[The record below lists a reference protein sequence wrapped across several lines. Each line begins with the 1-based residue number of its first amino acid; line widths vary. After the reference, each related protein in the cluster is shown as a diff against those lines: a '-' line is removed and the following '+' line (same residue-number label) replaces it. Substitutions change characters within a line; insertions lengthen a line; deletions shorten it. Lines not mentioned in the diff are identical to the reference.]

1 MTEVKNGNEETY
13 GRSWSLGQY
22 VEAGTFK
29 IVMKVKLKGTG
40 SGNGICLQA
49 QVRMVC

>member
-1 MTEVKNGNEETY
+1 MAEVKNQNEETH

-29 IVMKVKLKGTG
+29 IVMKLKLKGEG
-40 SGNGICLQA
+40 GGNGIGLQV
-49 QVRMVC
+49 QI